1 MSIVDQQPQHPQQ
14 LQSPQQPSGSGTD
27 PVVLL
32 LAGIVVVL
40 VLGAAC
46 YLCLVHRSLAGP
58 ISAVGGVASA
68 LAAAFGVALA
78 LRRR

>member
-1 MSIVDQQPQHPQQ
+1 MSATDEQPQHQPVP
-14 LQSPQQPSGSGTD
+14 PQQPAPGTD

-32 LAGIVVVL
+32 LVGIVVVL
-40 VLGAAC
+40 VLVATG
-46 YLCLVHRSLAGP
+46 YLCVVHRSLAAP
-58 ISAVGGVASA
+58 IGAVGGVASA

>member
-1 MSIVDQQPQHPQQ
+1 MSTVDQQSQSPQQ
-14 LQSPQQPSGSGTD
+14 LQSPQQPSGPGTD

-32 LAGIVVVL
+32 LVGIVVVL
-40 VLGAAC
+40 VLGAAGYVC
-46 YLCLVHRSLAGP
+46 VVHRSLVGP
-58 ISAVGGVASA
+58 IGAVGGVASA

>member
-1 MSIVDQQPQHPQQ
+1 MSTVEQQSQHPQQ
-14 LQSPQQPSGSGTD
+14 LQSPQQPPGPGTD

-32 LAGIVVVL
+32 LVGIVVVL

-46 YLCLVHRSLAGP
+46 YLCLVHRSLAAP

>member
-1 MSIVDQQPQHPQQ
+1 MSTTDQQPQHQPAPQPAA
-14 LQSPQQPSGSGTD
+14 SD

-32 LAGIVVVL
+32 LVGIVAVL
-40 VLGAAC
+40 VLGATG
-46 YLCLVHRSLAGP
+46 YLCVVHRSLAGP
-58 ISAVGGVASA
+58 IGAVGGVASA

>member
-1 MSIVDQQPQHPQQ
+1 MSATIDQQPQH
-14 LQSPQQPSGSGTD
+14 QPDPEESGPGTD

-32 LAGIVVVL
+32 LVGIVVVL
-40 VLGAAC
+40 VLGAAG
-46 YLCLVHRSLAGP
+46 YLCVVHRSLAGP
-58 ISAVGGVASA
+58 IGAVGGVASA